1 MLAMYT
7 LFHKR
12 ELISVLS
19 DEERTI
25 ADLFL
30 REIRN
35 GEEKTGLILKTTDN
49 VCLFVHQ
56 TYAEYFCALLIFEK
70 YATLEFE
77 SMSFN
82 RFINIFLLQ
91 VLRKNESYTI
101 VKFMKSIIKT
111 RHNEIKFRYSKCKIL
126 LEILLGDFD
135 VLKQNNFLCSFFMY
149 MIEHSI
155 DENNGNVQLKDV
167 ILQARECNKPD
178 VLNVACKLGC
188 IKLVKLIIEL
198 SDLSMIRHNCF
209 PLHQAAGYGHAD
221 IVAFLL
227 ENKYEV
233 DGLAPQSS
241 ILNEIIDMWGS
252 VNDKI
257 PRYKGTPLQVAASMG
272 HTKVVELLLAND
284 ANINPKSINGCTP
297 LFIAVVSGLTNPIKI
312 FAENG
317 VKFCDLEEVTPLN
330 SASRFGNV
338 KIIELLLK
346 HGADVNVFDT
356 TFELSPLMF
365 ACYYGNIKV
374 VKALLENGACANSS
388 AKESGET
395 ALFFA
400 VKNGHY
406 EIADLLLANG
416 ALVNIILQNGIASRI
431 GYMNAADCNIYT
443 EKHKVTALQIA
454 IKEGRVDIA
463 RLLIEY
469 GAQVNADYTKNIHYI
484 TLPLHVAAAI
494 GNREM
499 VEMLLNKGANIN
511 SCEKNNLRPIHVA
524 SNHGHAS
531 VVHLLLK
538 KGARVGGTDKH
549 NFATPLFFAAFR
561 FHWNVVNVLIKNGV
575 KIRFHSHIPNGCM

>member
-70 YATLEFE
+70 YATLEFK
-77 SMSFN
+77 SMPFK
-82 RFINIFLLQ
+82 RFINIFLLH
-91 VLRKNESYTI
+91 VLSKNESFTI

-111 RHNEIKFRYSKCKIL
+111 RHNEIESRYSKCKL
-126 LEILLGDFD
+126 LLKTLLGDFD
-135 VLKQNNFLCSFFMY
+135 VVKQNTVLRSFFMY
-149 MIEHSI
+149 IIEHSI
-155 DENNGNVQLKDV
+155 DENNGNVQFKAV
-167 ILQARECNKPD
+167 ILQARECNKAD
-178 VLNVACKLGC
+178 VLNVACELGC
-188 IKLVKLIIEL
+188 IKFVRLIIEL
-198 SDLSMIRHNCF
+198 SDSSLIRNDNY
-209 PLHQAAGYGHAD
+209 PLYVAAFFGHAD
-221 IVAFLL
+221 IVSFLCDNKFEVNTTSL
-227 ENKYEV
+227 E
-233 DGLAPQSS
+233 
-241 ILNEIIDMWGS
+241 
-252 VNDKI
+252 
-257 PRYKGTPLQVAASMG
+257 GTPLHAAASMG

-406 EIADLLLANG
+406 EIADLLLASG
-416 ALVNIILQNGIASRI
+416 ALVNFISKNGITPLMEASRL
-431 GYMNAADCNIYT
+431 GYMNLVKLLLNNAADCNIYT

-538 KGARVGGTDKH
+538 KGARVDGTDEYS
-549 NFATPLFFAAFR
+549 FVTPLSIAAFR
-561 FHWNVVNVLIKNGV
+561 GHWNVVNVLIKNGV
-575 KIRFHSHIPNGCM
+575 KIRFHSNIPNGCM